1 MPVWSKRPFLA
12 GGTRKSMCYSVN
24 PAAFYAE
31 DRGSGTFSKISDPE
45 MGHGSMFEKKRKL
58 SEAQLR
64 KHLKILSVLPVCI
77 YHN

>member
-1 MPVWSKRPFLA
+1 MPAWGKRQLLP

-24 PAAFYAE
+24 LAAFYAE
-31 DRGSGTFSKISDPE
+31 GRGSGTFSQISDPE
-45 MGHGSMFEKKRKL
+45 TGHGSVFEKKRKL

-64 KHLKILSVLPVCI
+64 RHLKSLSVLPVCI